1 MGRSR
6 GDSQGASYSKCSQK
20 RLAVSLV
27 HRFHGGQTL
36 SGLEGKQGIFL
47 ELGLGAVVS
56 LVLRKQVL
64 GHSHKLEASLVHN
77 QTQASGPGEILSSE
91 TKVRLKRGFSHYSTS
106 SPSRGPKFTS

>member
-20 RLAVSLV
+20 RLAVGLV

-36 SGLEGKQGIFL
+36 SGLEGKEGIFL

-56 LVLRKQVL
+56 LV